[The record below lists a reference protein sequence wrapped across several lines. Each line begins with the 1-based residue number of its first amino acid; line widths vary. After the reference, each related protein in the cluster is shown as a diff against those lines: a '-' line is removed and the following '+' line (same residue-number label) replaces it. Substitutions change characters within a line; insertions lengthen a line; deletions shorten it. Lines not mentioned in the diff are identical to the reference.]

1 MEGWLGFHYGVAD
14 SVIYLPT
21 YIFYLSNFLSYFD
34 EGTIE
39 LILFAKRV
47 LREEFHMS
55 IVTLISK
62 RIGHADEAKNA
73 EIDFRESRH
82 H

>member
-39 LILFAKRV
+39 LILFAKGV
-47 LREEFHMS
+47 VWEKLHMC
-55 IVTLISK
+55 IVALL
-62 RIGHADEAKNA
+62 GNG
-73 EIDFRESRH
+73 
-82 H
+82 